1 MKTHH
6 YIFLTAILF
15 VIVFYEQ
22 DVGLNLGILGIV
34 YAALTLF
41 RTPAKN
47 KTGIFYVLFATSILS
62 SIAFAWFGDFTS
74 FIAVMSSL
82 LLLGYKS
89 KNRRLKILF
98 LIPVFIVNSCTSF
111 CRFFSFDEW
120 LPKKN
125 FSGLWQKTLAFILI
139 PLVLVSVFFG
149 IYSAGS
155 DHFAALFTDYELDIN
170 LWQVFC
176 LSVLGFFIAFNYWN
190 YAVEKLIYKNNH
202 VLDKDFRK
210 DSRIPKATYS
220 FLDLDAER
228 MSGVISFVLLNILL
242 IFFIVTYNYEQ
253 FYEAVKTP
261 VQLSEETHERVNAVI
276 MSIVMA
282 ILVIMFYF
290 KSGFNFDSKAGSL
303 KLLAKIWIFLN
314 AVLVVSAAL
323 KNYEYIVYYAFTY
336 KRLGVFAF
344 LLLSLIGLALT
355 YIKIQKQKRNIFL
368 VNTMI
373 WYFYAT
379 VLVCSYFNWGGF
391 ITSQNM
397 KRKDF
402 AVNYHRTSISF
413 SEKALLK
420 YADEKNDQ
428 KLKKTLQD
436 KVKNERSKTFLSKI
450 LYYQTINIEDHEKPY

>member
-6 YIFLTAILF
+6 YIFITALLF
-15 VIVFYEQ
+15 LIVFYDQEI
-22 DVGLNLGILGIV
+22 GLNLGILGIV
-34 YAALTLF
+34 YAILTLF
-41 RTPAKN
+41 RTPEKN
-47 KTGIFYVLFATSILS
+47 KTGSLYILFGTSILS

-74 FIAVMSSL
+74 FIAVVSSL

-98 LIPVFIVNSCTSF
+98 LIPVFMVNCCTSF

-125 FSGLWQKTLAFILI
+125 VSGLWQKTFAFILI

-155 DHFAALFTDYELDIN
+155 NHFAALFTDYELDLN

-202 VLDKDFRK
+202 FLDNEFSR
-210 DSRIPKATYS
+210 DSSIPKATYS

-242 IFFIVTYNYEQ
+242 IFFIITYNYEQ

-276 MSIVMA
+276 LSIVMA

-290 KSGFNFDSKAGSL
+290 KSGFNFDPKARLL
-303 KLLAKIWIFLN
+303 KILAKVWIFLN
-314 AVLVVSAAL
+314 AVLVISAAL
-323 KNYEYIVYYAFTY
+323 KNYEYIVNYAFTY

-344 LLLSLIGLALT
+344 LLLSLVGLTLT
-355 YIKIQKQKRNIFL
+355 FIKIQKQKRNIFL

-373 WYFYAT
+373 WYVYGT
-379 VLVCSYFNWGGF
+379 ILVCSYINWGGF

-402 AVNYHRTSISF
+402 AVNYHLTSVNF

-420 YADEKNDQ
+420 YAGQKNDQ
-428 KLKKTLQD
+428 KLKKILQD
-436 KVKNERSKTFLSKI
+436 KVKNETSKTFLSKI
-450 LYYQTINIEDHEKPY
+450 IYYHTIK